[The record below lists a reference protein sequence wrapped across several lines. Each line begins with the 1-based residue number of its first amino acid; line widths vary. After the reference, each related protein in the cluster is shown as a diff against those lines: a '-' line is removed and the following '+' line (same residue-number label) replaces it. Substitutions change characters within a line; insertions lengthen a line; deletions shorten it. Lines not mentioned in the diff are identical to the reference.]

1 MNWNTTFGF
10 RQTLSFFLASNDER
24 CNDFRSLCLVQRCHK
39 SNIPI
44 PQNKQYRYLS
54 LSLYLSIYLSIY
66 PTVYSPIN
74 NMPTAYICK
83 NFHHLS
89 NQSQLV
95 TWVHE
100 LPHPMASPVPVLS
113 PWEAVLNPVLGW
125 TRLQQQQPWMS
136 MWDVH
141 GRSHLQHGFNPFP
154 KDYFI
159 KS

>member
-1 MNWNTTFGF
+1 
-10 RQTLSFFLASNDER
+10 
-24 CNDFRSLCLVQRCHK
+24 
-39 SNIPI
+39 
-44 PQNKQYRYLS
+44 
-54 LSLYLSIYLSIY
+54 
-66 PTVYSPIN
+66 
-74 NMPTAYICK
+74 MPTAYICK

-100 LPHPMASPVPVLS
+100 LPHPMASPVPVLP

-154 KDYFI
+154 KGYFI